1 MVLQII
7 EYCDKRLARDEAK
20 GVDEFQELVDLVIS
34 VLPPKPE
41 EMLNEQEIP
50 NETTLEQNWSF
61 HQNLK
66 TIAIGVS
73 KAMSCM
79 WSGQTLRPSV
89 ALDWLYEVLRI
100 IVTIR
105 KCWTVINIVK
115 LANTGLC
122 SIL

>member
-50 NETTLEQNWSF
+50 NETTLEQN
-61 HQNLK
+61 
-66 TIAIGVS
+66 
-73 KAMSCM
+73 
-79 WSGQTLRPSV
+79 
-89 ALDWLYEVLRI
+89 
-100 IVTIR
+100 
-105 KCWTVINIVK
+105 
-115 LANTGLC
+115 
-122 SIL
+122 